1 MNTSQKIILG
11 ILTFGIVCTFTP
23 ILVKAQD
30 PLPPGRD
37 SQSEEEEPLVDQ
49 ELPLGEEELPPE
61 GQEPQED
68 TAEGEEGGQQ
78 EERAQDIEEA
88 VKEQD
93 TPAGT
98 RTIVLDGAVTLNYVF
113 DNAAESFVI
122 KYSFHIEGNAAAD
135 AAVIKGEADI
145 KGDVE
150 GFLAKWPEGECKLSV
165 TIPKIPFEMSFRANG
180 EEKGRVSF
188 KLKDKILE
196 TWESRCTFSDAPGKT
211 FQTRGTPEEWLNK
224 ALQKARPP
232 LSSITVKL
240 DVEEATTTTFQISK
254 QILKD
259 PPIGTAEIEGT
270 GVITIK
276 PGGE

>member
-1 MNTSQKIILG
+1 MMKSKKLL
-11 ILTFGIVCTFTP
+11 LTTTALVAVFLSTP
-23 ILVKAQD
+23 LVAQAQD
-30 PLPPGRD
+30 PLPPGRE
-37 SQSEEEEPLVDQ
+37 SQSEEEPLVDQ
-49 ELPLGEEELPPE
+49 DLPLGEEELPPE
-61 GQEPQED
+61 EQEPQD
-68 TAEGEEGGQQ
+68 DAA
-78 EERAQDIEEA
+78 EERAQEIEDA
-88 VKEQD
+88 VKED
-93 TPAGT
+93 EAPAGT

-113 DNAAESFVI
+113 DNASESFII

-165 TIPKIPFEMSFRANG
+165 TIPKIPFEMSFRASG

-232 LSSITVKL
+232 LNSISVKL

-270 GVITIK
+270 GVITVK
-276 PGGE
+276 PAGE